1 MFYNFCTVQEDCFFK
16 LITETANISQS
27 NHCLTNNQKKAVS
40 MCWPVLPCFQCD
52 GLVKLFPGS
61 EIALEG
67 ETYPDVISK
76 ILASAFRILEEGKDG
91 EDGI

>member
-1 MFYNFCTVQEDCFFK
+1 
-16 LITETANISQS
+16 
-27 NHCLTNNQKKAVS
+27 

-52 GLVKLFPGS
+52 GLVKFFPGS
-61 EIALEG
+61 DIALEG